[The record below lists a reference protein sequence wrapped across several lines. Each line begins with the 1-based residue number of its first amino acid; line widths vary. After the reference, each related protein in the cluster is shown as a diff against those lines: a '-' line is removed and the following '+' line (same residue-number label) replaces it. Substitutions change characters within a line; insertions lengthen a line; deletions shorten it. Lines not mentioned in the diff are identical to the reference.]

1 MSKYEQF
8 LQQPGALL
16 CKHVTSIGAVPRRM
30 DIFYSIVGHNLDE
43 TKTCSLNP
51 LDILREPFGSVL
63 PSVLECTIPENLQ
76 TLNRFSFRGASSWNC
91 GIHQQTNQYY
101 N

>member
-1 MSKYEQF
+1 LSKYEQF

-16 CKHVTSIGAVPRRM
+16 CKHVTSIGAVPRRILV
-30 DIFYSIVGHNLDE
+30 DGLAGRNLDE

-76 TLNRFSFRGASSWNC
+76 TLNRFSFRGASS
-91 GIHQQTNQYY
+91 
-101 N
+101 